1 MIHKIIDEIN
11 VALNNE
17 LYLVA
22 LSSALTLPD
31 VCGKAEY
38 SKDKN
43 GVRYKNWYNK
53 FVTDKNLPAE
63 YVYKLRCS
71 LLHEG
76 NSEVHDHS
84 VVHFKLMTN
93 SYSNLLGIDFCFNS
107 KITHADGT
115 SESTVTV
122 YVGYLCTA
130 LCRAATDYYNK
141 NKDKFDFINYSIQ
154 DMSQIMGVLGR

>member
-1 MIHKIIDEIN
+1 MIQKLIDEIN
-11 VALNNE
+11 IALNQE

-22 LSSALTLPD
+22 LTTALTLPD

-38 SKDKN
+38 PNDKT
-43 GVRYKNWYNK
+43 GARYKKWYDT
-53 FVTDKNLPAE
+53 FVADKNLTAE

-76 NSEVHDHS
+76 NSEAHDHS
-84 VVHFKLMTN
+84 DVKFQLMTN
-93 SYSNLLGIDFCFNS
+93 TYSNPWGIDFCINTE
-107 KITHADGT
+107 ITHADGT
-115 SESTVTV
+115 AESKITV

-130 LCRAATDYYNK
+130 LCRAAIDYYNK

-154 DMSQIMGVLGR
+154 DMSQIMGVIKR